1 MAIEKVLE
9 IKEVEA
15 KAKEIR
21 RNASEETKQLM
32 EKARQ
37 EILDAAIQADADAGN
52 IYKQKLEKAES
63 EASIIYDSII
73 LDAEKDCELL
83 ISRAEKNKKK
93 AVSVIVE
100 RIVV

>member
-15 KAKEIR
+15 EAKEIR
-21 RNASEETKQLM
+21 RKASEEAKQLM

-37 EILDAAIQADADAGN
+37 EVLDAVISAESDAGEL
-52 IYKQKLEKAES
+52 YRQKLEKAES

-83 ISRAEKNKKK
+83 VSRAERNKNK
-93 AVSVIVE
+93 AVASIVE

>member
-1 MAIEKVLE
+1 VAIEKVLE

-15 KAKEIR
+15 EAKEIR
-21 RNASEETKQLM
+21 RKASEETKQLM
-32 EKARQ
+32 EKGRQ
-37 EILDAAIQADADAGN
+37 EILDAAIKAETDSGE

-73 LDAEKDCELL
+73 LDAEKNCELL
-83 ISRAEKNKKK
+83 VSRAEKNKKS
-93 AVSVIVE
+93 AVSIIVE